1 MKSPCDSFTGDKT
14 AVSDAGDFRIA
25 ACPGGQTVYLDARA
39 RRHYGGRNVS
49 HGLFVLQ
56 PGVSHLVFGDGV
68 PGGVTPVA

>member
-1 MKSPCDSFTGDKT
+1 MKSPCVSFTGDKT
-14 AVSDAGDFRIA
+14 AVSDAGDICIA
-25 ACPGGQTVYLDARA
+25 ACPGGEPAYRARLA
-39 RRHYGGRNVS
+39 RRHYGGRYVS

>member
-14 AVSDAGDFRIA
+14 AVSDAGDIRIA
-25 ACPGGQTVYLDARA
+25 ACPGGKPALQTSLRP
-39 RRHYGGRNVS
+39 YGGRYVS

-56 PGVSHLVFGDGV
+56 PGVSHFVFGDGV